1 MPSRQP
7 EAERPSWHVQRA
19 ARAFERLRLLAGDEL
34 TDLIARKPKIVRE
47 LARAETRLAGW
58 VLPDGLTARAHV
70 GPPCVPTL
78 LSRISLHFAT

>member
-34 TDLIARKPKIVRE
+34 TDLVARKPKIVRE
-47 LARAETRLAGW
+47 LARAETRLAGR

-70 GPPCVPTL
+70 CPPYVHTL
-78 LSRISLHFAT
+78 LSCISLHFAR